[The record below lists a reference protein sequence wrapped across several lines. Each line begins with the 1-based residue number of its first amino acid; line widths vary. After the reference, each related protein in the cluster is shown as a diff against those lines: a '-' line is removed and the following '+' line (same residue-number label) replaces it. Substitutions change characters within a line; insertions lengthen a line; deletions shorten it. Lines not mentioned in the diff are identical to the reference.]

1 MLQEIPKEPQGCL
14 VEMLEYLMAEALLSI
29 NSISKSFYSQ
39 RALEDVTFDVYEG
52 EIVGLLG
59 ANGAGKSTLLK
70 IIGGTL
76 QADSGTISLSG
87 QQIEHNSPVQ
97 ALKLGIVSVYQELN
111 LFSNL
116 TVAENLFIGQEI
128 KTKFGTINW
137 KETNKQTQQILDTY
151 DLGIKSDAL
160 ISSLSIAKQHMVEI
174 ARAFNENPKIL
185 LLDEPTSA
193 LSESEIDWL
202 FAKIKETAKQ
212 GTTVIYVS
220 HRLDEVAEICERTVI
235 LRDGK
240 LVHISTGGMEKS
252 SVIYHI
258 VGHDVI
264 LKKAFTEENNQEIV
278 FEVRDLESQK
288 GVHAVDFFVRRGEIL
303 GIAGLVGS
311 GRTELL
317 QSIFGIDRP
326 ISGTILKDNVEIQIR
341 NPTDAIRNGIVLV
354 PEDRKAS
361 GLFLSES
368 AQFNIAASTLDDRVK
383 LGLVENEIEK
393 EATKKSAE
401 QVLLDTSRLA
411 NFVRQLSGG
420 NQQKTVI
427 AKTLLA
433 NSDVLL
439 LDEPTRGVDIGAR
452 EEIYEVI
459 KALVQSG
466 KSIILVTSDWEEL
479 IYLSHRVMVMSEN
492 QLVGGIDGD
501 ITESAIMNIAA
512 STGIK
517 KSKKADIDSVGSKNL
532 INRFFLNT
540 NNNFLLLLFILLA
553 GLAIGSIINPFFRT
567 WLNFSNLFGQSMIL
581 IILSLGQLIVIIAGG
596 IDISS
601 GALMAASGVIGLTV
615 MTKFNQ
621 DPIVGVLVMI
631 AFGVLIGTINPLL
644 VLKAK
649 VDPFVV
655 TIGMMLILEGVALV
669 VSPKPFG
676 PSPEI
681 FKALFSSD
689 IYGIP
694 SALIL
699 LLILLVLF
707 GLLLRFTALGRRF
720 YAVGENRINS
730 FNAGINVT
738 KVIFLSYLFCSLMSV
753 LAAVYTLGRF
763 GAADPVLGPGM
774 ELEAIAAVLIGGAT
788 LAGGRGSILGT
799 VFGVF
804 VLGILANLLSLMD
817 INVWYQGVI
826 RGVMLLL
833 IIASYE
839 KMIRSKK

>member
-1 MLQEIPKEPQGCL
+1 MP
-14 VEMLEYLMAEALLSI
+14 EALLSI
-29 NSISKSFYSQ
+29 NSISKSFYNQ
-39 RALEDVTFDVYEG
+39 RALEDVSFDVYEG
-52 EIVGLLG
+52 EVVGLLG

-76 QADSGTISLSG
+76 NADSGSISLSG
-87 QQIEHNSPVQ
+87 KIIEQNSPRR
-97 ALKLGIVSVYQELN
+97 ALQLGIVSVYQELN
-111 LFSNL
+111 LFSHL

-128 KTKFGTINW
+128 KTKAGTIDW
-137 KETNKQTQQILDTY
+137 TETNKQAKNILDSY
-151 DLGIKSDAL
+151 DLGIKPDAL
-160 ISSLSIAKQHMVEI
+160 VSSLSIAKQHMVEI

-202 FAKIKETAKQ
+202 FAKIRETAKS

-220 HRLDEVAEICERTVI
+220 HRLDEIAEICDRTVI
-235 LRDGK
+235 LRDGN
-240 LVHISTGGMEKS
+240 LVHISTGSMGKA

-258 VGHDVI
+258 VGYDVV
-264 LKKAFTEENNQEIV
+264 LKKAFTEENTQQIV
-278 FEVRDLESQK
+278 FEAKDLVSQN
-288 GVHAVDFFVRRGEIL
+288 GTRAAHLFVRKGEIL

-317 QSIFGIDRP
+317 HSIFGIDKLTR
-326 ISGTILKDNVEIQIR
+326 GTIVKDNKTIQIH
-341 NPTDAIRNGIVLV
+341 NPTDAIRNGIILV
-354 PEDRKAS
+354 PEDRKVS

-368 AQFNIAASTLDDRVK
+368 ARFNIAASTLDDRAK
-383 LGLVENEIEK
+383 LGLVDNQTEK
-393 EATKKSAE
+393 QAAKKSAE
-401 QVLLDTSRLA
+401 QVLLDTNRLED
-411 NFVRQLSGG
+411 FVRQLSGG

-433 NSDVLL
+433 NSEVLL

-459 KALVQSG
+459 KSLVETG

-479 IYLSHRVMVMSEN
+479 IHLSHRVMVMSEN
-492 QLVGGIDGD
+492 RLVGEIEGD
-501 ITESAIMNIAA
+501 ITESAIMHRIA
-512 STGIK
+512 STST
-517 KSKKADIDSVGSKNL
+517 KSKKKVEQTSNL
-532 INRFFLNT
+532 LSRLFLNT
-540 NNNFLLLLFILLA
+540 NNNFLLLFFILLV
-553 GLAIGSIINPFFRT
+553 GLIGGSLINPFFRT

-601 GALMAASGVIGLTV
+601 GALMAATSVIGLTI
-615 MTKFNQ
+615 MTEYNQ
-621 DPIVGVLVMI
+621 PPIIGVLVMI
-631 AFGVLIGTINPLL
+631 AFGILVGTVNPLL
-644 VLKAK
+644 VLKAR

-676 PSPEI
+676 PSPQI
-681 FKALFSSD
+681 FKVLFSSD
-689 IYGIP
+689 LFGFP
-694 SALIL
+694 SAMIL

-707 GLLLRFTALGRRF
+707 GLLLRYTTLGRRF

-730 FNAGINVT
+730 FNAGINVNR
-738 KVIFLSYLFCSLMSV
+738 VIFLSYMFCSLMSV
-753 LAAVYTLGRF
+753 LAATYTLGRF

-774 ELEAIAAVLIGGAT
+774 ELEAIATVLIGGAT

-799 VFGVF
+799 VIGVF
-804 VLGILANLLSLMD
+804 VLGVLANLLSLMD
-817 INVWYQGVI
+817 INVWYQEVI
-826 RGVMLLL
+826 RGVLLLL

-839 KMIRSKK
+839 RMIRRRETVHIGEA